1 MNHDALNVLADQYR
15 EIQRAIDRAVITRR
29 NLHWDLEQN
38 RREITKNQELLRAN
52 KIARQAIQE
61 DKP

>member
-1 MNHDALNVLADQYR
+1 MNHDALNTLTDQYR
-15 EIQRAIDRAVITRR
+15 DIQRAIDRAVASRR

-61 DKP
+61 DTP

>member
-1 MNHDALNVLADQYR
+1 MNHDALNELVEQYL
-15 EIQRAIDRAVITRR
+15 EIRRSIDRAVRNRR

-38 RREITKNQELLRAN
+38 RREITKNQELLRVN
-52 KIARQAIQE
+52 KIARQAVQE